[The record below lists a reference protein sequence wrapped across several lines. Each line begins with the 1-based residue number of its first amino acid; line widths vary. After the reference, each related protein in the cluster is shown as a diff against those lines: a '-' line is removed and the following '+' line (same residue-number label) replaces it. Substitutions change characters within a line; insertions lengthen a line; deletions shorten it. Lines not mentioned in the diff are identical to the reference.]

1 MLMMPE
7 ATEGIETEGLIAH
20 VTWHDACCC
29 QSCHECA
36 LYRRTDMMGIVVAEE
51 EKAKNATTAAR
62 RKWTHSGQAAQGM
75 RVGKRVGVRQI
86 CKRKAHGR
94 S

>member
-1 MLMMPE
+1 
-7 ATEGIETEGLIAH
+7 
-20 VTWHDACCC
+20 
-29 QSCHECA
+29 
-36 LYRRTDMMGIVVAEE
+36 MMGIAVAKE

-62 RKWTHSGQAAQGM
+62 SEWTHSGQAAQGM

-86 CKRKAHGR
+86 GRRKAHGR